1 MVTLSQT
8 QGQYN
13 VEQMETLSRVS
24 DVSLPEIYCDD
35 DYFGRATQVVGSKLP
50 NQGWNLS
57 PLLWKHNLNH
67 WTARKV
73 PDEMLS

>member
-35 DYFGRATQVVGSKLP
+35 DYFG
-50 NQGWNLS
+50 
-57 PLLWKHNLNH
+57 H
-67 WTARKV
+67 W
-73 PDEMLS
+73 M